1 MQFNYITER
10 PYRGLTEEQVY
21 EHGAY
26 FGMPNTMLD
35 AQQASNDYNAYL
47 DEAVLA
53 EQVGFDGVALNEHH
67 GNPFC
72 LGSVL
77 NVEAAVLAR
86 LTERV
91 KIVLIG
97 NPIPAH
103 RNPLRL
109 AEELAMI
116 DLISKGRLVTGWVRG
131 GGPEQFANNAN
142 PAFNREMF
150 EEGHD
155 VIIDAWTKPGPWRYE
170 GKHFNYRMVNPW
182 ALPYQKPIPPAII
195 PGFLSRETAQWAVD
209 KGYPYLGLGGPLAAC
224 ADLTDFY
231 ADQYA
236 ARGLQAGPENFGHNM
251 FVYVDE
257 TSERA
262 QEIGRA
268 AFTFGGGNGNF
279 AKAQHTLPAGYNSP
293 AAIKRLASVPQSG
306 WLGVTK
312 ERLEEDTVDVKAVS
326 MAEQKRRA
334 NVTFQNLQDNL
345 QMVIG
350 SPEEVT
356 EKIKIVMRCLRPG
369 MLFFMA
375 PFGNASDEDRRRSIR
390 LLGERVLP
398 ELRAEAARLDITDMF
413 QRAPGTVALAP
424 GQKRAPVVDHRAI
437 AEFDAS
443 AEAA

>member
-10 PYRGLTEEQVY
+10 PYRGLTEDQVY
-21 EHGAY
+21 ENGAF
-26 FGMPNTMLD
+26 FGLPNTAFD

-53 EQVGFDGVALNEHH
+53 EEVGFDGVGLNEHH

-72 LGSVL
+72 MGSVL
-77 NVEAAVLAR
+77 NIEAAVLAR

-97 NPIPAH
+97 NPIPAS

-131 GGPEQFANNAN
+131 SGPEQFSNNAN

-155 VIIDAWTKPGPWRYE
+155 IIKQAWTRPGPWRYE
-170 GKHFNYRMVNPW
+170 GKHFHYRMVNPW

-195 PGFLSRETAQWAVD
+195 PGFLSRETVEWAVR
-209 KGYPYLGLGGPLAAC
+209 KGYPYLGLGGPLGPS
-224 ADLTDFY
+224 ADLNDIY
-231 ADQYA
+231 ADMYA
-236 ARGLQAGPENFGHNM
+236 ERGLQAGPENFGHNV

-268 AFTFGGGNGNF
+268 GFTFGGGNASF

-293 AAIKRLASVPQSG
+293 AAIKRLANVPQSG

-312 ERLEEDTVDVKAVS
+312 ETLEEEHTDVKKAS
-326 MAEQKRRA
+326 FAEQRRRA
-334 NVTFQNLQDNL
+334 EANFERMQDNL
-345 QMVIG
+345 QMIIG
-350 SPEEVT
+350 TPEEVT
-356 EKIKIVMRCLRPG
+356 AKLKIVLRSLRPG
-369 MLFFMA
+369 MLFMMG
-375 PFGNASDEDRRRSIR
+375 PFGNVSDEDRRRSIR
-390 LLGERVLP
+390 LIGEKVLP
-398 ELRAEAARLDITDMF
+398 ELRPEAERLGLTDMF
-413 QRAPGTVALAP
+413 QRAPGSVPLAP
-424 GQKRAPVVDHRAI
+424 GQQRAPIVDRAAI
-437 AEFDAS
+437 AEYDAT
-443 AEAA
+443 AMIA